1 MAKLTYRDAGLDLEV
16 YEQSLAQIGPLARRT
31 HSPRVI
37 ELRPPLPPR
46 RKGGSDDRAG
56 GSDGSPPLTKGGSPG
71 SPPLKKGGKG
81 GFFASLFS
89 LDFNSKLFAKNYRR
103 PVLVSCTDGVGSKLK
118 VAMAMG
124 KHDTVGID
132 LVAMSVNDCLCTG
145 GEPLFFLDY
154 LAMSK
159 DDPTLTRDIVKGI
172 SDGCLE
178 AECAL
183 VGGETAIL
191 PDFYQ
196 PGEYD
201 LAGFCVGVVERHK
214 IVDGR
219 TIQPGDVVLG
229 LGSTGFH
236 SNGYSLIR
244 KAVFEHAKLKVDTFV
259 PDLGQTVGQAL
270 LEPTRIYVR
279 PIKRVMQHYLVKRVV
294 RGMAHI
300 TGGGLVDNIPRV
312 LPDECEVVIK
322 RSSLPVPPVLT
333 WLQQLG
339 GIEQAEMDRVFNN
352 GVGFVLIVSRFFADS
367 IQRQLCED
375 RVPTVMIGEVRQGA
389 GGVVIEE

>member
-1 MAKLTYRDAGLDLEV
+1 MMMMTMKYRDAGLDLDLYDE
-16 YEQSLAQIGPLARRT
+16 SLARIAPLVRRT
-31 HSPRVI
+31 HTPRV
-37 ELRPPLPPR
+37 LDGF
-46 RKGGSDDRAG
+46 GG
-56 GSDGSPPLTKGGSPG
+56 
-71 SPPLKKGGKG
+71 
-81 GFFASLFS
+81 FASLFS
-89 LDFNSKLFAKNYRR
+89 LDYNSKLFARNYRR

-118 VAMAMG
+118 VAMLAG

-145 GEPLFFLDY
+145 GEPLLFLDY
-154 LAMSK
+154 LAMQK
-159 DDPTLTRDIVKGI
+159 DDPALTRDLVKGI

-219 TIQPGDVVLG
+219 SIRPGDVVLG
-229 LGSTGFH
+229 LASTGFH

-244 KAVFEHAKLKVDTFV
+244 KVVFEHAKLTVDTYV
-259 PDLGQTVGQAL
+259 PELGETVGQAL

-279 PIKRVMQHYLVKRVV
+279 PIKRVLHHYLVKRVV

-300 TGGGLVDNIPRV
+300 TGGGLVDNIPRI
-312 LPDECEVVIK
+312 LP
-322 RSSLPVPPVLT
+322 SSCRVALRRESWPQPPVFP
-333 WLQQLG
+333 WLQRLG
-339 GIEQAEMDRVFNN
+339 AIDQAEMDRVFNQ
-352 GVGFVLIVSRFFADS
+352 GIGFVLIASPYYAES

-375 RVPTVMIGEVRQGA
+375 QVPTYIIGEVRSGEPS
-389 GGVVIEE
+389 VVFEDV